1 MKPPTILLTAGI
13 LVTFFQYCQPER
25 NNFLKDLLYRND
37 SLFNELPDQPEKYR
51 IQIIY
56 TRIDR
61 EKNNEPLL
69 TTFRYRVNSSE
80 YFYPA
85 STVKLPVALLA
96 LEKLNKL
103 NMSRLSKSSI
113 MITDSAY
120 QGQTPV
126 KMDTTAKN
134 NFPSV
139 EHYIKKIFLVS
150 DNDAFN
156 RLYEFLGPEYIN
168 ETLHQKG
175 YERTRIMHRLSIP
188 LSPEENRYTNPV
200 RFYTM
205 DNQLIYEK
213 ELTYCSKKYI
223 PEQQLLLGNG
233 FISNDSL
240 IEEPMDFSAKNF
252 IPLEELHKMLI
263 SVVFPQQ
270 VEGKY
275 RFDLTGMDRRFLL
288 TYMSMYPKESRNPY
302 YSDKYEDNYC
312 KFLMYADREGDI
324 PENIRIFNKIGLAYG
339 FLIETAYIVDFE
351 KNIEFFLS
359 AVIHVN
365 ENRIYNDGVYEYDS
379 IGFPFMGN
387 LGRVIFQYEK
397 NRNRKFVPDL
407 SGFYIH

>member
-1 MKPPTILLTAGI
+1 
-13 LVTFFQYCQPER
+13 
-25 NNFLKDLLYRND
+25 
-37 SLFNELPDQPEKYR
+37 
-51 IQIIY
+51 
-56 TRIDR
+56 
-61 EKNNEPLL
+61 
-69 TTFRYRVNSSE
+69 VNSSE

-85 STVKLPVALLA
+85 STVKLSVALLA

-103 NMSRLSKSSI
+103 NIPGLSKSSI

-139 EHYIKKIFLVS
+139 AHYIKKIFLES

-175 YERTRIMHRLSIP
+175 FEQTRITHRLSIP

-200 RFYTM
+200 RFYSM
-205 DNQLIYEK
+205 DNQLIYEQD
-213 ELTYCSKKYI
+213 LTYSSKNYI
-223 PEQQLLLGNG
+223 PEQQLLLGDG

-252 IPLEELHKMLI
+252 VPLEELHLMLI

-270 VEGKY
+270 VDEKY
-275 RFDLTGMDRRFLL
+275 RFDLTGEDRRFLF
-288 TYMSMYPKESRNPY
+288 TYMSMYPRESQDPY
-302 YSDKYEDNYC
+302 YNDKYEDNYC
-312 KFLMYADREGDI
+312 KFLMYADKKGVI

-339 FLIETAYIVDFE
+339 FLIETAYIIDFE

-359 AVIHVN
+359 AAILVN

-379 IGFPFMGN
+379 VGFPFMGN
-387 LGRVIFQYEK
+387 LGRVIYQYEK
-397 NRNRKFVPDL
+397 NRNRKFIPDL
-407 SGFYIH
+407 SDFNFQ